1 MNKKISPIIIL
12 ILLIFGLLGVA
23 NADMQKMSDD
33 ELSNCRA
40 VGFSEFT
47 LQNQI
52 ATAEFNIHTD
62 TYTEIDSM
70 KMGYWNNGNSMGW
83 DQNWESVDMGSSIND
98 LNMNNFI
105 MQAEFE
111 NLNNS
116 DPKEL
121 KSLRIGYKDVT
132 GEISA
137 DFQSL
142 SRSGNS
148 ARQSVGQ
155 ETYEFDHDKLILEIN
170 LDGNID
176 KKGIRVDF
184 GNAQPQ

>member
-1 MNKKISPIIIL
+1 MYKKITPIISL
-12 ILLIFGLLGVA
+12 ILLIFALSGVG

-52 ATAEFNIHTD
+52 ATAEFNIQTD
-62 TYTEIDSM
+62 TYTEIDSL
-70 KMGYWNNGNSMGW
+70 KMGHWDNSNGMGW
-83 DQNWESVDMGSSIND
+83 DQNWESVDMGTSIND

-105 MQAEFE
+105 MEAKFE
-111 NLNNS
+111 NID
-116 DPKEL
+116 DPDSRKL

-132 GEISA
+132 GTISA
-137 DFQSL
+137 DFKSL

-148 ARQSVGQ
+148 ARQNKGDQ
-155 ETYEFDHDKLILEIN
+155 TYDFENDKLILEVN
-170 LDGNID
+170 LDGDID

-184 GNAQPQ
+184 GDAQP

>member
-62 TYTEIDSM
+62 TYTEMDSM
-70 KMGYWNNGNSMGW
+70 KMGYWDNGNMGW
-83 DQNWESVDMGSSIND
+83 DQNWESVDMGSSTDD

-111 NLNNS
+111 NID
-116 DPKEL
+116 DPSSRKL
-121 KSLRIGYKDVT
+121 KSLKIGYKDVT
-132 GEISA
+132 GTISA
-137 DFQSL
+137 DFKSL
-142 SRSGNS
+142 SQSGNS
-148 ARQSVGQ
+148 ARQNKGQ
-155 ETYEFDHDKLILEIN
+155 QTYDFDKDNLILEVN
-170 LDGNID
+170 LDGDID
-176 KKGIRVDF
+176 EKGIRVDF
-184 GNAQPQ
+184 GDAQPQ